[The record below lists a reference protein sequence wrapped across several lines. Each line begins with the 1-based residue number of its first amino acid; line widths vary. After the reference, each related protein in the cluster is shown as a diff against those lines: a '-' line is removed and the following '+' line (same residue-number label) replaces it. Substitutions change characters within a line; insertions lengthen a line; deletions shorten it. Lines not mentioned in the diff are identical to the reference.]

1 MVLNL
6 SVPEL
11 KELKPK
17 ITVIGV
23 GGAGGNAINNMI
35 DSGLAGVDFVAAN
48 TDAQALSKSCSD
60 CKIQLGVQITKGL
73 GAGSHPDIGKSSA
86 DETKHEIM
94 EHLDGTNML
103 FITAGMGG
111 GTGTGAAP
119 VIARVAK
126 ELGILTVAVVTKPF
140 QFEGAGRMR
149 IAEQGL
155 KELEG
160 LVDTTI
166 VIPNQ
171 NLFKVADEK
180 TTFNDAFAMADEVL
194 HAGVRSITDLMV
206 VPGLINL
213 DFADVRT
220 IMNNMGRAMMGT
232 GEAEGEN
239 RAVDCAQA
247 AIANPLLDDYSLDGA
262 KGLLINIT
270 GGTDLTLFE
279 VDKVTNA
286 IRAEVHPDADVIV
299 GSIFD
304 ERMEGK
310 VRVSVV
316 ATGLGPQITPGRR
329 IVDLSVSNTVGN
341 QANINNGTSMPN
353 VSMESD
359 EEARIKAEAE
369 EARLEAEAEEA
380 RLAAEAEEARLE
392 AEAEAEE
399 ARLEAEAEAAR
410 LAAEAEKVR
419 LAAEAEESRLAAEAE
434 EARLAAEAEE
444 ARRLAEAEA
453 NAEAERERLAA
464 EAEEEGLLAEAELID
479 HDESEDLAEQ
489 VEMPSVIEDEHEE
502 EVVQAESED
511 DTSLVDE
518 ITPQVASEEEIAGE
532 DYSSII
538 DLISDSKGNN
548 EIESDDGQSELPD
561 LFSTTSETLNKDKSD
576 KTENHSDNNDDDYL
590 EIPAFLRRQSKW
602 MEIL

>member
-48 TDAQALSKSCSD
+48 TDAQALTKSRSD

-286 IRAEVHPDADVIV
+286 IRAEVHPEADVIV

-316 ATGLGPQITPGRR
+316 ATGLGPQISPGRR
-329 IVDLSVSNTVGN
+329 IVDLNVTNSMNNQVSISNTS
-341 QANINNGTSMPN
+341 SMPS
-353 VSMESD
+353 VSMEAE
-359 EEARIKAEAE
+359 EEARI
-369 EARLEAEAEEA
+369 
-380 RLAAEAEEARLE
+380 AAEAEEARI
-392 AEAEAEE
+392 
-399 ARLEAEAEAAR
+399 
-410 LAAEAEKVR
+410 
-419 LAAEAEESRLAAEAE
+419 AAEAE
-434 EARLAAEAEE
+434 EARLAAEAEDDDM
-444 ARRLAEAEA
+444 
-453 NAEAERERLAA
+453 
-464 EAEEEGLLAEAELID
+464 AEEIEVEEVI
-479 HDESEDLAEQ
+479 
-489 VEMPSVIEDEHEE
+489 EMPSVIEDSYED
-502 EVVQAESED
+502 EVIAD
-511 DTSLVDE
+511 SLVDE
-518 ITPQVASEEEIAGE
+518 IMPEAEESREEVE
-532 DYSSII
+532 DKDYTSII
-538 DLISDSKGNN
+538 DLISDTKDSDEVTSSGSN
-548 EIESDDGQSELPD
+548 EDAPD
-561 LFSTTSETLNKDKSD
+561 LFSTTSETLNND
-576 KTENHSDNNDDDYL
+576 TSDNTEAKSSETDDDYL
-590 EIPAFLRRQSKW
+590 EIPAFLRRQSK
-602 MEIL
+602 

>member
-48 TDAQALSKSCSD
+48 TDAQALTKSRSD

-239 RAVDCAQA
+239 RAIDCAQA

-286 IRAEVHPDADVIV
+286 IRAEVHPEADVIV

-316 ATGLGPQITPGRR
+316 ATGLGPQISPGRR
-329 IVDLSVSNTVGN
+329 IVDLNVTNSMNNQVSISNTS
-341 QANINNGTSMPN
+341 SMPS
-353 VSMESD
+353 VSMEAE
-359 EEARIKAEAE
+359 EEARI
-369 EARLEAEAEEA
+369 
-380 RLAAEAEEARLE
+380 AAEAEEAR
-392 AEAEAEE
+392 
-399 ARLEAEAEAAR
+399 
-410 LAAEAEKVR
+410 V
-419 LAAEAEESRLAAEAE
+419 AAEAEEVRMAE
-434 EARLAAEAEE
+434 EIEVEE
-444 ARRLAEAEA
+444 V
-453 NAEAERERLAA
+453 
-464 EAEEEGLLAEAELID
+464 I
-479 HDESEDLAEQ
+479 
-489 VEMPSVIEDEHEE
+489 EMPSVIEDSYED
-502 EVVQAESED
+502 EVIAD
-511 DTSLVDE
+511 SLVDE
-518 ITPQVASEEEIAGE
+518 IMPEAEEPSEEVE
-532 DYSSII
+532 DKDYTSII
-538 DLISDSKGNN
+538 DLISDTKDSDEVTSSGSN
-548 EIESDDGQSELPD
+548 EDAPD
-561 LFSTTSETLNKDKSD
+561 LFSTTSETLNND
-576 KTENHSDNNDDDYL
+576 TSDNTEAKSSETDDDYL
-590 EIPAFLRRQSKW
+590 EIPAFLRRQSK
-602 MEIL
+602 

>member
-48 TDAQALSKSCSD
+48 TDAQALSKSRSD

-232 GEAEGEN
+232 GEADGEN

-286 IRAEVHPDADVIV
+286 IRAEVHPEADVIV

-310 VRVSVV
+310 IRVSVV
-316 ATGLGPQITPGRR
+316 ATGLGPQISPGRR
-329 IVDLSVSNTVGN
+329 IVDLSVTNSMNNTVGIN
-341 QANINNGTSMPN
+341 SNNGVPMP
-353 VSMESD
+353 SSATM
-359 EEARIKAEAE
+359 EAE
-369 EARLEAEAEEA
+369 EARVAEEA
-380 RLAAEAEEARLE
+380 RIAAEA
-392 AEAEAEE
+392 
-399 ARLEAEAEAAR
+399 
-410 LAAEAEKVR
+410 
-419 LAAEAEESRLAAEAE
+419 
-434 EARLAAEAEE
+434 
-444 ARRLAEAEA
+444 
-453 NAEAERERLAA
+453 
-464 EAEEEGLLAEAELID
+464 I
-479 HDESEDLAEQ
+479 
-489 VEMPSVIEDEHEE
+489 EMPSVIEDEHEE
-502 EVVQAESED
+502 ADLMIEPSEEIEVD
-511 DTSLVDE
+511 SLVDE
-518 ITPQVASEEEIAGE
+518 APQLEVLDE
-532 DYSSII
+532 DSADKDYTSII
-538 DLISDSKGNN
+538 DLISDTKDIN
-548 EIESDDGQSELPD
+548 EMESDVSENDAPD
-561 LFSTTSETLNKDKSD
+561 LFSTTSETLNKNESESI
-576 KTENHSDNNDDDYL
+576 ENRSEETDDDYL
-590 EIPAFLRRQSKW
+590 EIPAFLRRQSK
-602 MEIL
+602 

>member
-48 TDAQALSKSCSD
+48 TDAQALTKSRSD

-239 RAVDCAQA
+239 RAIDCAQA

-286 IRAEVHPDADVIV
+286 IRAEVHPEADVIV

-316 ATGLGPQITPGRR
+316 ATGLGPQISPGRR
-329 IVDLSVSNTVGN
+329 IVDLNVTNSMNNQVSISNTS
-341 QANINNGTSMPN
+341 SMPS
-353 VSMESD
+353 VSME
-359 EEARIKAEAE
+359 AE
-369 EARLEAEAEEA
+369 EEE
-380 RLAAEAEEARLE
+380 RIAAEAEEARI
-392 AEAEAEE
+392 
-399 ARLEAEAEAAR
+399 
-410 LAAEAEKVR
+410 
-419 LAAEAEESRLAAEAE
+419 AAEAE
-434 EARLAAEAEE
+434 EARVAAEAEE
-444 ARRLAEAEA
+444 ARI
-453 NAEAERERLAA
+453 AA
-464 EAEEEGLLAEAELID
+464 EAEEARIAAEAE
-479 HDESEDLAEQ
+479 EARVAAEAEEAR
-489 VEMPSVIEDEHEE
+489 VAAEAEEARVAAEAEEVRMAEEIEVEEVIEMPSVIEDSYED
-502 EVVQAESED
+502 EVIAD
-511 DTSLVDE
+511 SLVDE
-518 ITPQVASEEEIAGE
+518 IMPEAEEPSEEVE
-532 DYSSII
+532 DKDYTSII
-538 DLISDSKGNN
+538 DLISDTKDSDEVTSSGSN
-548 EIESDDGQSELPD
+548 EDAPD
-561 LFSTTSETLNKDKSD
+561 LFSTTSETLNND
-576 KTENHSDNNDDDYL
+576 TSDNTEAKSSETDDDYL
-590 EIPAFLRRQSKW
+590 EIPAFLRRQSK
-602 MEIL
+602 

>member
-48 TDAQALSKSCSD
+48 TDAQALSKSRSD

-232 GEAEGEN
+232 GEADGEN

-286 IRAEVHPDADVIV
+286 IRAEVHPEADVIV

-310 VRVSVV
+310 IRVSVV
-316 ATGLGPQITPGRR
+316 ATGLGPQISPGRR
-329 IVDLSVSNTVGN
+329 IVDLNVTNTMNSTVGIDSNGASISSVS
-341 QANINNGTSMPN
+341 M
-353 VSMESD
+353 
-359 EEARIKAEAE
+359 KAEE
-369 EARLEAEAEEA
+369 DTCI
-380 RLAAEAEEARLE
+380 
-392 AEAEAEE
+392 
-399 ARLEAEAEAAR
+399 
-410 LAAEAEKVR
+410 
-419 LAAEAEESRLAAEAE
+419 AAEAE
-434 EARLAAEAEE
+434 EARLAEE
-444 ARRLAEAEA
+444 A
-453 NAEAERERLAA
+453 
-464 EAEEEGLLAEAELID
+464 I
-479 HDESEDLAEQ
+479 
-489 VEMPSVIEDEHEE
+489 EMPSVIEDEYEE
-502 EVVQAESED
+502 EIISEEDSVITESSEEIE
-511 DTSLVDE
+511 TESLVDE
-518 ITPQVASEEEIAGE
+518 LTPQLDMSNEENE
-532 DYSSII
+532 DKDYTSII
-538 DLISDSKGNN
+538 DLISDSKDTN
-548 EIESDDGQSELPD
+548 EIESDISKDNAPD
-561 LFSTTSETLNKDKSD
+561 LFSTTSETLNKDKR
-576 KTENHSDNNDDDYL
+576 ENSEGHSQETDDDYL
-590 EIPAFLRRQSKW
+590 EIPAFLRRQSK
-602 MEIL
+602 

>member
-392 AEAEAEE
+392 AEAEE

-444 ARRLAEAEA
+444 ARILAEAEA

-502 EVVQAESED
+502 EVVLAESED

-538 DLISDSKGNN
+538 DLISDSKDNN

-590 EIPAFLRRQSKW
+590 EIPAFLRRQSK
-602 MEIL
+602 

>member
-17 ITVIGV
+17 ITVFGV

-35 DSGLAGVDFVAAN
+35 SAGLAGVEFVAAN
-48 TDAQALSKSCSD
+48 TDAQALSKSLSD
-60 CKIQLGVQITKGL
+60 SKMQLGVQITKGL

-94 EHLDGTNML
+94 ERLEGTNML

-155 KELEG
+155 KELEC

-171 NLFKVADEK
+171 NLFRVADEK
-180 TTFNDAFAMADEVL
+180 TKFADAFAMADEVL

-213 DFADVRT
+213 DFADVKT

-232 GEAEGEN
+232 GQASGEN
-239 RAVDCAQA
+239 RAIDCARA
-247 AIANPLLDDYSLDGA
+247 AVANPLLDDYSLDGA

-270 GGTDLTLFE
+270 GGTDLTLHE
-279 VDKVTNA
+279 VDKITNE
-286 IRAEVHPDADVIV
+286 IREQVHPDADVIV

-304 ERMEGK
+304 ESLEGSA
-310 VRVSVV
+310 RVSVV
-316 ATGLGPQITPGRR
+316 ATGLDTTPRPTKSV
-329 IVDLSVSNTVGN
+329 IDLHVSTNAVMSNNSTSQSENIQSIRSENTDSVEASSEPYVY
-341 QANINNGTSMPN
+341 I
-353 VSMESD
+353 D
-359 EEARIKAEAE
+359 ET
-369 EARLEAEAEEA
+369 EEA
-380 RLAAEAEEARLE
+380 RLAEEAEQARIAEEAE
-392 AEAEAEE
+392 Q
-399 ARLEAEAEAAR
+399 AR
-410 LAAEAEKVR
+410 LAEK
-419 LAAEAEESRLAAEAE
+419 
-434 EARLAAEAEE
+434 ARIAKEV
-444 ARRLAEAEA
+444 
-453 NAEAERERLAA
+453 
-464 EAEEEGLLAEAELID
+464 EEEKLSQEQSIFDLID
-479 HDESEDLAEQ
+479 DDTSHDQDNPSLFSEEQ
-489 VEMPSVIEDEHEE
+489 K
-502 EVVQAESED
+502 SED
-511 DTSLVDE
+511 DQDNIHELE
-518 ITPQVASEEEIAGE
+518 ITQDQDDDVEVSAEEILDE
-532 DYSSII
+532 
-538 DLISDSKGNN
+538 
-548 EIESDDGQSELPD
+548 EI
-561 LFSTTSETLNKDKSD
+561 
-576 KTENHSDNNDDDYL
+576 L
-590 EIPAFLRRQSKW
+590 EIPAFLRRQSK
-602 MEIL
+602 

>member
-48 TDAQALSKSCSD
+48 TDAQALTKSRSD

-239 RAVDCAQA
+239 RAIDCAQA

-286 IRAEVHPDADVIV
+286 IRAEVHPEADVIV

-316 ATGLGPQITPGRR
+316 ATGLGPQISPGRR
-329 IVDLSVSNTVGN
+329 IVDLNVTNSMNNQVSISNT
-341 QANINNGTSMPN
+341 TSMPS
-353 VSMESD
+353 VSMEAE
-359 EEARIKAEAE
+359 EEARI
-369 EARLEAEAEEA
+369 
-380 RLAAEAEEARLE
+380 AAEAEEAR
-392 AEAEAEE
+392 
-399 ARLEAEAEAAR
+399 
-410 LAAEAEKVR
+410 V
-419 LAAEAEESRLAAEAE
+419 AAEAEEVRMAE
-434 EARLAAEAEE
+434 EIEVEE
-444 ARRLAEAEA
+444 V
-453 NAEAERERLAA
+453 
-464 EAEEEGLLAEAELID
+464 I
-479 HDESEDLAEQ
+479 
-489 VEMPSVIEDEHEE
+489 EMPSVIEDSYED
-502 EVVQAESED
+502 EVIAD
-511 DTSLVDE
+511 SLVDE
-518 ITPQVASEEEIAGE
+518 IMPEAEDSSEEVE
-532 DYSSII
+532 DKDYTSII
-538 DLISDSKGNN
+538 DLISDTKDSDEVRSSGNN
-548 EIESDDGQSELPD
+548 EDTPD
-561 LFSTTSETLNKDKSD
+561 LFSTTSETLNND
-576 KTENHSDNNDDDYL
+576 TSDNTETKSSETDDDYL
-590 EIPAFLRRQSKW
+590 EIPAFLRRQSK
-602 MEIL
+602 

>member
-48 TDAQALSKSCSD
+48 TDAQALTKSRSD

-286 IRAEVHPDADVIV
+286 IRAEVHPEADVIV

-316 ATGLGPQITPGRR
+316 ATGLGPQISPGRR
-329 IVDLSVSNTVGN
+329 IVDLNVTNSMNNQVSMSNTS
-341 QANINNGTSMPN
+341 SMPSVN
-353 VSMESD
+353 MQAE
-359 EEARIKAEAE
+359 EEARI
-369 EARLEAEAEEA
+369 
-380 RLAAEAEEARLE
+380 AAEAEEAR
-392 AEAEAEE
+392 
-399 ARLEAEAEAAR
+399 
-410 LAAEAEKVR
+410 V
-419 LAAEAEESRLAAEAE
+419 AAEAE
-434 EARLAAEAEE
+434 EARIAAEAEE
-444 ARRLAEAEA
+444 VRM
-453 NAEAERERLAA
+453 
-464 EAEEEGLLAEAELID
+464 AEEIEVEEVI
-479 HDESEDLAEQ
+479 
-489 VEMPSVIEDEHEE
+489 EMPSVIEDSYED
-502 EVVQAESED
+502 EVIAD
-511 DTSLVDE
+511 SLVDE
-518 ITPQVASEEEIAGE
+518 IMPEAEESREEVE
-532 DYSSII
+532 DKDYTSII
-538 DLISDSKGNN
+538 DLISDTKDSDEVTSSGSN
-548 EIESDDGQSELPD
+548 EDAPD
-561 LFSTTSETLNKDKSD
+561 LFSTTSETLNND
-576 KTENHSDNNDDDYL
+576 TSDNTEVESSETDDDYL
-590 EIPAFLRRQSKW
+590 EIPAFLRRQSK
-602 MEIL
+602 

>member
-48 TDAQALSKSCSD
+48 TDAQALTKSRSD

-286 IRAEVHPDADVIV
+286 IRAEVHPEADVIV

-316 ATGLGPQITPGRR
+316 ATGLGPQISPGRR
-329 IVDLSVSNTVGN
+329 IVDLNVTNSMNNQVSISNTS
-341 QANINNGTSMPN
+341 SMPS
-353 VSMESD
+353 VSMEAE
-359 EEARIKAEAE
+359 EEARI
-369 EARLEAEAEEA
+369 
-380 RLAAEAEEARLE
+380 AAEAEEARI
-392 AEAEAEE
+392 
-399 ARLEAEAEAAR
+399 
-410 LAAEAEKVR
+410 
-419 LAAEAEESRLAAEAE
+419 AAEAEEVGMAE
-434 EARLAAEAEE
+434 EIEVEE
-444 ARRLAEAEA
+444 V
-453 NAEAERERLAA
+453 
-464 EAEEEGLLAEAELID
+464 I
-479 HDESEDLAEQ
+479 
-489 VEMPSVIEDEHEE
+489 EMPSVIEDSYED
-502 EVVQAESED
+502 EVIAD
-511 DTSLVDE
+511 SLVDE
-518 ITPQVASEEEIAGE
+518 IMPEAEESREEVE
-532 DYSSII
+532 DKDYTSII
-538 DLISDSKGNN
+538 DLISDTKDSDEVTSSGSN
-548 EIESDDGQSELPD
+548 EDAPD
-561 LFSTTSETLNKDKSD
+561 LFSTTSETLNND
-576 KTENHSDNNDDDYL
+576 TSDNTEAKSSETDDDYL
-590 EIPAFLRRQSKW
+590 EIPAFLRRQSK
-602 MEIL
+602 

>member
-369 EARLEAEAEEA
+369 EARLAAEAEAEEA
-380 RLAAEAEEARLE
+380 RLA
-392 AEAEAEE
+392 AEAEE

-444 ARRLAEAEA
+444 ARILAEAEA

-538 DLISDSKGNN
+538 DLISDSKDNN

-590 EIPAFLRRQSKW
+590 EIPAFLRRQSK
-602 MEIL
+602 

>member
-48 TDAQALSKSCSD
+48 TDAQALSKSRSD

-232 GEAEGEN
+232 GEADGEN

-286 IRAEVHPDADVIV
+286 IRAEVHPEADVIV

-310 VRVSVV
+310 IRVSVV
-316 ATGLGPQITPGRR
+316 ATGLGPQISPGRR
-329 IVDLSVSNTVGN
+329 IVDLSVTNSMNNAVGIN
-341 QANINNGTSMPN
+341 SNNGVPMP
-353 VSMESD
+353 SSATM
-359 EEARIKAEAE
+359 EAE
-369 EARLEAEAEEA
+369 EARVAEEA
-380 RLAAEAEEARLE
+380 RIAAEA
-392 AEAEAEE
+392 
-399 ARLEAEAEAAR
+399 
-410 LAAEAEKVR
+410 
-419 LAAEAEESRLAAEAE
+419 
-434 EARLAAEAEE
+434 
-444 ARRLAEAEA
+444 
-453 NAEAERERLAA
+453 
-464 EAEEEGLLAEAELID
+464 I
-479 HDESEDLAEQ
+479 
-489 VEMPSVIEDEHEE
+489 EMPSVIEDEHEE
-502 EVVQAESED
+502 VDLMIEPSEEIEVD
-511 DTSLVDE
+511 SLVDE
-518 ITPQVASEEEIAGE
+518 APQLEVLDE
-532 DYSSII
+532 DSADKDYTSII
-538 DLISDSKGNN
+538 DLISDTKDIN
-548 EIESDDGQSELPD
+548 EMESDVSENDAPD
-561 LFSTTSETLNKDKSD
+561 LFSTTSETLNKNESESI
-576 KTENHSDNNDDDYL
+576 ENRSEETDDDYL
-590 EIPAFLRRQSKW
+590 EIPAFLRRQSK
-602 MEIL
+602 

>member
-369 EARLEAEAEEA
+369 EARLAAEAEEA
-380 RLAAEAEEARLE
+380 RLAAEAEESRL
-392 AEAEAEE
+392 AAEAEE

-444 ARRLAEAEA
+444 ARILAEAEA

-590 EIPAFLRRQSKW
+590 EIPAFLRRQSK
-602 MEIL
+602 

>member
-1 MVLNL
+1 
-6 SVPEL
+6 
-11 KELKPK
+11 
-17 ITVIGV
+17 
-23 GGAGGNAINNMI
+23 
-35 DSGLAGVDFVAAN
+35 
-48 TDAQALSKSCSD
+48 
-60 CKIQLGVQITKGL
+60 
-73 GAGSHPDIGKSSA
+73 
-86 DETKHEIM
+86 
-94 EHLDGTNML
+94 
-103 FITAGMGG
+103 
-111 GTGTGAAP
+111 
-119 VIARVAK
+119 
-126 ELGILTVAVVTKPF
+126 
-140 QFEGAGRMR
+140 MR

-359 EEARIKAEAE
+359 EDARIK
-369 EARLEAEAEEA
+369 AEAEEA
-380 RLAAEAEEARLE
+380 RLAAEAEEARIVAENEEARLV
-392 AEAEAEE
+392 AEAEA
-399 ARLEAEAEAAR
+399 EAEAEAAR

-419 LAAEAEESRLAAEAE
+419 LAAEAEE
-434 EARLAAEAEE
+434 ARLAAEAEE
-444 ARRLAEAEA
+444 ARIAAEAEEARIIAEAEA

-464 EAEEEGLLAEAELID
+464 EAEEAGLLAEAELID
-479 HDESEDLAEQ
+479 HDESEDLMEQ

-502 EVVQAESED
+502 DVVQAESED

-518 ITPQVASEEEIAGE
+518 IMPQVASEEEIAGE

-538 DLISDSKGNN
+538 DLISDSKNN
-548 EIESDDGQSELPD
+548 NQIESDDGQSELPD

-576 KTENHSDNNDDDYL
+576 NTENHSDNNDDDYL
-590 EIPAFLRRQSKW
+590 EIPAFLRRQSK
-602 MEIL
+602 

>member
-369 EARLEAEAEEA
+369 EARLAAEAEEA
-380 RLAAEAEEARLE
+380 RLAAEAEEARLA
-392 AEAEAEE
+392 AEVEE
-399 ARLEAEAEAAR
+399 ARLEAEAEAEAEAAR

-419 LAAEAEESRLAAEAE
+419 LAAEAEEARLAAEVEEARIAAEAE
-434 EARLAAEAEE
+434 EARII
-444 ARRLAEAEA
+444 AEAEA
-453 NAEAERERLAA
+453 NAEAERERLSA
-464 EAEEEGLLAEAELID
+464 EAEEAGLLAEAELID
-479 HDESEDLAEQ
+479 HDESEDLTEQ

-538 DLISDSKGNN
+538 DLISDSKDNN

-561 LFSTTSETLNKDKSD
+561 LFSTTSETLNTDKSD

-590 EIPAFLRRQSKW
+590 EIPAFLRRQSK
-602 MEIL
+602 

>member
-48 TDAQALSKSCSD
+48 TDAQALSKSRSD

-232 GEAEGEN
+232 GEADGEN

-286 IRAEVHPDADVIV
+286 IRAEVHPEADVIV

-310 VRVSVV
+310 IRVSVV
-316 ATGLGPQITPGRR
+316 ATGLGPQISPGRR
-329 IVDLSVSNTVGN
+329 IVDLSVTNSMNNAVGIN
-341 QANINNGTSMPN
+341 SNNGVPMP
-353 VSMESD
+353 SSATM
-359 EEARIKAEAE
+359 EAE
-369 EARLEAEAEEA
+369 EARVAEEA
-380 RLAAEAEEARLE
+380 RIAAEAEEARV
-392 AEAEAEE
+392 AEE
-399 ARLEAEAEAAR
+399 ARI
-410 LAAEAEKVR
+410 
-419 LAAEAEESRLAAEAE
+419 AAEAEERIAAEAE
-434 EARLAAEAEE
+434 EARVAEEARIAAEAEE
-444 ARRLAEAEA
+444 ARVAEEA
-453 NAEAERERLAA
+453 RIAA
-464 EAEEEGLLAEAELID
+464 EAEEARVAEEARIAAEAE
-479 HDESEDLAEQ
+479 EARVAEEARIAAEAEEAR
-489 VEMPSVIEDEHEE
+489 VAEEARIAAEAEEARVAEEARIAAEAIEMPSVIEDEHEE
-502 EVVQAESED
+502 ADLMIEPSEEIEVD
-511 DTSLVDE
+511 SLVDE
-518 ITPQVASEEEIAGE
+518 APQLEVLDE
-532 DYSSII
+532 DSADKDYTSII
-538 DLISDSKGNN
+538 DLISDTKDIN
-548 EIESDDGQSELPD
+548 EMESDVSENDAPD
-561 LFSTTSETLNKDKSD
+561 LFSTTSETLNKNESESI
-576 KTENHSDNNDDDYL
+576 ENRSEETDDDYL
-590 EIPAFLRRQSKW
+590 EIPAFLRRQSK
-602 MEIL
+602 

>member
-48 TDAQALSKSCSD
+48 TDAQALTKSRSD

-286 IRAEVHPDADVIV
+286 IRAEVHPEADVIV

-316 ATGLGPQITPGRR
+316 ATGLGPQISPGRR
-329 IVDLSVSNTVGN
+329 IVDLNVTNSMNNQVSMSNTS
-341 QANINNGTSMPN
+341 SMPSVN
-353 VSMESD
+353 MQAE
-359 EEARIKAEAE
+359 EEARI
-369 EARLEAEAEEA
+369 
-380 RLAAEAEEARLE
+380 AAEAEEAR
-392 AEAEAEE
+392 
-399 ARLEAEAEAAR
+399 
-410 LAAEAEKVR
+410 V
-419 LAAEAEESRLAAEAE
+419 AAEAEEVRMAE
-434 EARLAAEAEE
+434 EIEV
-444 ARRLAEAEA
+444 
-453 NAEAERERLAA
+453 
-464 EAEEEGLLAEAELID
+464 
-479 HDESEDLAEQ
+479 ED
-489 VEMPSVIEDEHEE
+489 VIEMPSVIEDSYED
-502 EVVQAESED
+502 EVIAD
-511 DTSLVDE
+511 SLVDE
-518 ITPQVASEEEIAGE
+518 IMPEAEESREEVE
-532 DYSSII
+532 DKDYTSII
-538 DLISDSKGNN
+538 DLISDTKDSDEVTSSGSN
-548 EIESDDGQSELPD
+548 EDAPD
-561 LFSTTSETLNKDKSD
+561 LFSTTSETLNND
-576 KTENHSDNNDDDYL
+576 TSDNTEAKSSETDDDYL
-590 EIPAFLRRQSKW
+590 EIPAFLRRQSK
-602 MEIL
+602 

>member
-48 TDAQALSKSCSD
+48 TDAQALTKSRSD

-286 IRAEVHPDADVIV
+286 IRAEVHPEADVIV

-316 ATGLGPQITPGRR
+316 ATGLGPQISPGRR
-329 IVDLSVSNTVGN
+329 IVDLNVTNSMNNQVSISNTS
-341 QANINNGTSMPN
+341 SMPS
-353 VSMESD
+353 VSMEAE
-359 EEARIKAEAE
+359 EEARI
-369 EARLEAEAEEA
+369 
-380 RLAAEAEEARLE
+380 AAEAEEARI
-392 AEAEAEE
+392 
-399 ARLEAEAEAAR
+399 
-410 LAAEAEKVR
+410 
-419 LAAEAEESRLAAEAE
+419 AAEAE
-434 EARLAAEAEE
+434 EARVAAEAEE
-444 ARRLAEAEA
+444 VRM
-453 NAEAERERLAA
+453 
-464 EAEEEGLLAEAELID
+464 AEEIEVEEVI
-479 HDESEDLAEQ
+479 
-489 VEMPSVIEDEHEE
+489 EMPSVIEDSYED
-502 EVVQAESED
+502 EVIAD
-511 DTSLVDE
+511 SLVDE
-518 ITPQVASEEEIAGE
+518 IMPEAEESREEVE
-532 DYSSII
+532 DKDYTSII
-538 DLISDSKGNN
+538 DLISDTKDSDEVTSSGSN
-548 EIESDDGQSELPD
+548 EDAPD
-561 LFSTTSETLNKDKSD
+561 LFSTTSETLNND
-576 KTENHSDNNDDDYL
+576 TSDNTEVESSETDDDYL
-590 EIPAFLRRQSKW
+590 EIPAFLRRQSK
-602 MEIL
+602 

>member
-369 EARLEAEAEEA
+369 EARL
-380 RLAAEAEEARLE
+380 
-392 AEAEAEE
+392 
-399 ARLEAEAEAAR
+399 
-410 LAAEAEKVR
+410 
-419 LAAEAEESRLAAEAE
+419 AAEAE

-444 ARRLAEAEA
+444 ARILAEAEA

-538 DLISDSKGNN
+538 DLISDSKDNN

-561 LFSTTSETLNKDKSD
+561 LFSTTSETLNKDKSE

-590 EIPAFLRRQSKW
+590 EIPAFLRRQSK
-602 MEIL
+602 

>member
-23 GGAGGNAINNMI
+23 GGAGNNAIDNMI
-35 DSGLAGVDFVAAN
+35 NSGLAGVDFVAAN
-48 TDAQALSKSCSD
+48 TDAQALSKCLSD
-60 CKIQLGVQITKGL
+60 CKVQLGAQITKGL
-73 GAGSHPDIGKSSA
+73 GAGSHPDIGKAAA

-126 ELGILTVAVVTKPF
+126 ELGILTVAVVTTPF

-149 IAEQGL
+149 IAQQGL

-166 VIPNQ
+166 VVPNQ
-171 NLFKVADEK
+171 NLMKVTDEK
-180 TTFNDAFAMADEVL
+180 TTFLTAFAMADEVL

-220 IMNNMGRAMMGT
+220 IMNSMGRAMMGT

-239 RAVDCAQA
+239 RAIDCAAA

-270 GGTDLTLFE
+270 GGSDLTLFE

-286 IRAEVHPDADVIV
+286 IRAEVHPEADVIV

-304 ERMEGK
+304 EKMEGK
-310 VRVSVV
+310 IRVSVV
-316 ATGLGPQITPGRR
+316 ATGLGPQTTPGRR
-329 IVDLSVSNTVGN
+329 IVDLHVTNSTNSPVNSSNDSPSISSMSM
-341 QANINNGTSMPN
+341 QA
-353 VSMESD
+353 ES
-359 EEARIKAEAE
+359 AEAE
-369 EARLEAEAEEA
+369 AAAA
-380 RLAAEAEEARLE
+380 AAAEAAAEAAAA

-399 ARLEAEAEAAR
+399 A
-410 LAAEAEKVR
+410 
-419 LAAEAEESRLAAEAE
+419 EETT
-434 EARLAAEAEE
+434 
-444 ARRLAEAEA
+444 RR
-453 NAEAERERLAA
+453 NCNR
-464 EAEEEGLLAEAELID
+464 
-479 HDESEDLAEQ
+479 
-489 VEMPSVIEDEHEE
+489 HE
-502 EVVQAESED
+502 
-511 DTSLVDE
+511 
-518 ITPQVASEEEIAGE
+518 
-532 DYSSII
+532 
-538 DLISDSKGNN
+538 
-548 EIESDDGQSELPD
+548 
-561 LFSTTSETLNKDKSD
+561 
-576 KTENHSDNNDDDYL
+576 
-590 EIPAFLRRQSKW
+590 
-602 MEIL
+602 

>member
-48 TDAQALSKSCSD
+48 TDAQALTKSRSD

-286 IRAEVHPDADVIV
+286 IRAEVHPEADVIV

-316 ATGLGPQITPGRR
+316 ATGLGPQISPGRR
-329 IVDLSVSNTVGN
+329 IVDLNVTNSISNQVSMSNTS
-341 QANINNGTSMPN
+341 SMPS

-359 EEARIKAEAE
+359 EEARIAAE
-369 EARLEAEAEEA
+369 EARV
-380 RLAAEAEEARLE
+380 AAEAEEARI
-392 AEAEAEE
+392 
-399 ARLEAEAEAAR
+399 
-410 LAAEAEKVR
+410 
-419 LAAEAEESRLAAEAE
+419 AAEAE
-434 EARLAAEAEE
+434 EARVAAEAEE
-444 ARRLAEAEA
+444 VRI
-453 NAEAERERLAA
+453 
-464 EAEEEGLLAEAELID
+464 AEEIEVEEVI
-479 HDESEDLAEQ
+479 
-489 VEMPSVIEDEHEE
+489 EMPSVIEDSYED
-502 EVVQAESED
+502 EVIAD
-511 DTSLVDE
+511 SLVDE
-518 ITPQVASEEEIAGE
+518 IMPEAEEPSEEVE
-532 DYSSII
+532 DRDYTSII
-538 DLISDSKGNN
+538 DLISDTKDSDEVTSSNSN
-548 EIESDDGQSELPD
+548 EDAPD
-561 LFSTTSETLNKDKSD
+561 LFSTTSETLNND
-576 KTENHSDNNDDDYL
+576 TSDNTEVESSETDDDYL
-590 EIPAFLRRQSKW
+590 EIPAFLRRQSK
-602 MEIL
+602 

>member
-48 TDAQALSKSCSD
+48 TDAQALTKSRSD

-239 RAVDCAQA
+239 RAIDCAQA

-286 IRAEVHPDADVIV
+286 IRAEVHPEADVIV

-316 ATGLGPQITPGRR
+316 ATGLGPQISPGRR
-329 IVDLSVSNTVGN
+329 IVDLNVTNSMNNQVSISNTS
-341 QANINNGTSMPN
+341 SMPS
-353 VSMESD
+353 VSMEAE
-359 EEARIKAEAE
+359 EEARI
-369 EARLEAEAEEA
+369 
-380 RLAAEAEEARLE
+380 AAEAEEAR
-392 AEAEAEE
+392 
-399 ARLEAEAEAAR
+399 
-410 LAAEAEKVR
+410 V
-419 LAAEAEESRLAAEAE
+419 AAEAE
-434 EARLAAEAEE
+434 EARIAAEAEE
-444 ARRLAEAEA
+444 VRM
-453 NAEAERERLAA
+453 
-464 EAEEEGLLAEAELID
+464 AEEIEVEEVI
-479 HDESEDLAEQ
+479 
-489 VEMPSVIEDEHEE
+489 EMPSVIEDSYED
-502 EVVQAESED
+502 EVIAD
-511 DTSLVDE
+511 SLVDE
-518 ITPQVASEEEIAGE
+518 IMPEAEESREEVE
-532 DYSSII
+532 DKDYTSII
-538 DLISDSKGNN
+538 DLISDTKDSDEVTSSGSN
-548 EIESDDGQSELPD
+548 EDAPD
-561 LFSTTSETLNKDKSD
+561 LFSTTSETLNND
-576 KTENHSDNNDDDYL
+576 TSDNTEAKSSETDDDYL
-590 EIPAFLRRQSKW
+590 EIPAFLRRQSK
-602 MEIL
+602 

>member
-48 TDAQALSKSCSD
+48 TDAQALSKSRSD

-232 GEAEGEN
+232 GEADGEN

-286 IRAEVHPDADVIV
+286 IRAEVHPEADVIV

-310 VRVSVV
+310 IRVSVV
-316 ATGLGPQITPGRR
+316 ATGLGPQISPGRR
-329 IVDLSVSNTVGN
+329 IVDLSVTNSMNNAVGIN
-341 QANINNGTSMPN
+341 SNNGVPMP
-353 VSMESD
+353 SSATM
-359 EEARIKAEAE
+359 EAE
-369 EARLEAEAEEA
+369 EARVAEEA
-380 RLAAEAEEARLE
+380 RIAAEA
-392 AEAEAEE
+392 
-399 ARLEAEAEAAR
+399 
-410 LAAEAEKVR
+410 
-419 LAAEAEESRLAAEAE
+419 
-434 EARLAAEAEE
+434 
-444 ARRLAEAEA
+444 
-453 NAEAERERLAA
+453 
-464 EAEEEGLLAEAELID
+464 I
-479 HDESEDLAEQ
+479 
-489 VEMPSVIEDEHEE
+489 EMPSVIEDEHEE
-502 EVVQAESED
+502 ADLMIEPSEEIEVD
-511 DTSLVDE
+511 SLVDE
-518 ITPQVASEEEIAGE
+518 APQLEVLDE
-532 DYSSII
+532 DSADKDYTSII
-538 DLISDSKGNN
+538 DLISDTKDIN
-548 EIESDDGQSELPD
+548 EMESDVSENDAPD
-561 LFSTTSETLNKDKSD
+561 LFSTTSETLNKNESESI
-576 KTENHSDNNDDDYL
+576 ENRSEETDDDYL

-602 MEIL
+602 MEIH

>member
-17 ITVIGV
+17 ITVFGV

-35 DSGLAGVDFVAAN
+35 NAGLAGVEFVAAN
-48 TDAQALSKSCSD
+48 TDAQALSKSLSD
-60 CKIQLGVQITKGL
+60 SKMQLGVQITKGL

-94 EHLDGTNML
+94 ERLEGTNML

-155 KELEG
+155 KELEC

-171 NLFKVADEK
+171 NLFRVADEK
-180 TTFNDAFAMADEVL
+180 TTFADAFSLADDVL

-213 DFADVRT
+213 DFADVKT

-232 GEAEGEN
+232 GEASGEN
-239 RAVDCAQA
+239 RAVECAHA
-247 AIANPLLDDYSLDGA
+247 AVTNPLLDDYSLDGA

-270 GGTDLTLFE
+270 GGTDLTLHE
-279 VDKVTNA
+279 VDKITNE
-286 IRAEVHPDADVIV
+286 IREQVHPDADVIV

-304 ERMEGK
+304 EKLEGTA
-310 VRVSVV
+310 RVSVV
-316 ATGLGPQITPGRR
+316 ATGLDTHSKPGKSVVDLQVAKNSSIIGVSTPVETSNNHAINSQIETEVEDEVSSNNDAETKEEELINRDTEVLLESSEIDEEVSPLESEMQMEIDSNHTLETDTEVERLTELQVKIEDQITEEEPVLQEELAPQEEPFLY
-329 IVDLSVSNTVGN
+329 IDEPESSEKISMNDED
-341 QANINNGTSMPN
+341 QAYQN
-353 VSMESD
+353 SD
-359 EEARIKAEAE
+359 EIEAE
-369 EARLEAEAEEA
+369 ELIEEKSNIIDDQS
-380 RLAAEAEEARLE
+380 EVINSTHDPVEENASPSILD
-392 AEAEAEE
+392 
-399 ARLEAEAEAAR
+399 LI
-410 LAAEAEKVR
+410 
-419 LAAEAEESRLAAEAE
+419 SRDKD
-434 EARLAAEAEE
+434 
-444 ARRLAEAEA
+444 
-453 NAEAERERLAA
+453 N
-464 EAEEEGLLAEAELID
+464 
-479 HDESEDLAEQ
+479 
-489 VEMPSVIEDEHEE
+489 HEE
-502 EVVQAESED
+502 ES
-511 DTSLVDE
+511 
-518 ITPQVASEEEIAGE
+518 SEEKESSPDLFNDNKIHELNSEIDE
-532 DYSSII
+532 E
-538 DLISDSKGNN
+538 LT
-548 EIESDDGQSELPD
+548 ESDDDHVETDQD
-561 LFSTTSETLNKDKSD
+561 L
-576 KTENHSDNNDDDYL
+576 L
-590 EIPAFLRRQSKW
+590 EIPSFLRRQSK
-602 MEIL
+602 

>member
-48 TDAQALSKSCSD
+48 TDAQALSKSRSD

-232 GEAEGEN
+232 GEADGEN

-286 IRAEVHPDADVIV
+286 IRAEVHPEADVIV

-310 VRVSVV
+310 IRVSVV
-316 ATGLGPQITPGRR
+316 ATGLGPQISPGRR
-329 IVDLSVSNTVGN
+329 IVDLSVTNS
-341 QANINNGTSMPN
+341 INNAVGINSNNGVPMP
-353 VSMESD
+353 SSATM
-359 EEARIKAEAE
+359 EAE
-369 EARLEAEAEEA
+369 EARVAEEA
-380 RLAAEAEEARLE
+380 RIAAEA
-392 AEAEAEE
+392 
-399 ARLEAEAEAAR
+399 
-410 LAAEAEKVR
+410 
-419 LAAEAEESRLAAEAE
+419 
-434 EARLAAEAEE
+434 
-444 ARRLAEAEA
+444 
-453 NAEAERERLAA
+453 
-464 EAEEEGLLAEAELID
+464 I
-479 HDESEDLAEQ
+479 
-489 VEMPSVIEDEHEE
+489 EMPSVIEDEHEE
-502 EVVQAESED
+502 VDLMIEPSEEIEVD
-511 DTSLVDE
+511 SLVDE
-518 ITPQVASEEEIAGE
+518 APQLEVLDE
-532 DYSSII
+532 DSADKDYTSII
-538 DLISDSKGNN
+538 DLISDTKDIN
-548 EIESDDGQSELPD
+548 EMESDVSENDAPD
-561 LFSTTSETLNKDKSD
+561 LFSKTSETLNKNESESI
-576 KTENHSDNNDDDYL
+576 ENRSEETDDDYL
-590 EIPAFLRRQSKW
+590 EIPAFLRRQSK
-602 MEIL
+602 

>member
-369 EARLEAEAEEA
+369 EARLAAEAEEA

-434 EARLAAEAEE
+434 EARIAAEAEE
-444 ARRLAEAEA
+444 ARIIAEAEA
-453 NAEAERERLAA
+453 NAEAERERLSA
-464 EAEEEGLLAEAELID
+464 EAEEAGLLAEAELID

-502 EVVQAESED
+502 EVVLAESED

-590 EIPAFLRRQSKW
+590 EIPAFLRRQSK
-602 MEIL
+602 

>member
-48 TDAQALSKSCSD
+48 TDAQALSKSRSD

-232 GEAEGEN
+232 GEADGEN

-286 IRAEVHPDADVIV
+286 IRAEVHPEADVIV

-310 VRVSVV
+310 IRVSVV
-316 ATGLGPQITPGRR
+316 ATGLGPQISPGRR
-329 IVDLSVSNTVGN
+329 IVDLSVTNSMNNAVGIN
-341 QANINNGTSMPN
+341 SNNGVPMP
-353 VSMESD
+353 SSATM
-359 EEARIKAEAE
+359 EAE
-369 EARLEAEAEEA
+369 EARVAEEA
-380 RLAAEAEEARLE
+380 SS
-392 AEAEAEE
+392 
-399 ARLEAEAEAAR
+399 
-410 LAAEAEKVR
+410 
-419 LAAEAEESRLAAEAE
+419 SR
-434 EARLAAEAEE
+434 R
-444 ARRLAEAEA
+444 
-453 NAEAERERLAA
+453 
-464 EAEEEGLLAEAELID
+464 
-479 HDESEDLAEQ
+479 S
-489 VEMPSVIEDEHEE
+489 
-502 EVVQAESED
+502 
-511 DTSLVDE
+511 
-518 ITPQVASEEEIAGE
+518 
-532 DYSSII
+532 
-538 DLISDSKGNN
+538 
-548 EIESDDGQSELPD
+548 
-561 LFSTTSETLNKDKSD
+561 
-576 KTENHSDNNDDDYL
+576 
-590 EIPAFLRRQSKW
+590 
-602 MEIL
+602 

>member
-369 EARLEAEAEEA
+369 ESRLAAETEEA
-380 RLAAEAEEARLE
+380 RLAAEAEEARI
-392 AEAEAEE
+392 
-399 ARLEAEAEAAR
+399 
-410 LAAEAEKVR
+410 
-419 LAAEAEESRLAAEAE
+419 
-434 EARLAAEAEE
+434 
-444 ARRLAEAEA
+444 LAEAEA

-538 DLISDSKGNN
+538 DLISDSKDNN

-590 EIPAFLRRQSKW
+590 EIPAFLRRQSK
-602 MEIL
+602 

>member
-48 TDAQALSKSCSD
+48 TDAQALSKSRSD

-232 GEAEGEN
+232 GEADGEN

-286 IRAEVHPDADVIV
+286 IRAEVHPEADVIV

-310 VRVSVV
+310 IRVSVV
-316 ATGLGPQITPGRR
+316 ATGLGPQISPGRR
-329 IVDLSVSNTVGN
+329 IVDLSVTNSMNNAVGIN
-341 QANINNGTSMPN
+341 SNNGVPMP
-353 VSMESD
+353 SSATM
-359 EEARIKAEAE
+359 EAE
-369 EARLEAEAEEA
+369 EARVAEEA
-380 RLAAEAEEARLE
+380 RIAAEA
-392 AEAEAEE
+392 
-399 ARLEAEAEAAR
+399 
-410 LAAEAEKVR
+410 
-419 LAAEAEESRLAAEAE
+419 
-434 EARLAAEAEE
+434 
-444 ARRLAEAEA
+444 
-453 NAEAERERLAA
+453 
-464 EAEEEGLLAEAELID
+464 I
-479 HDESEDLAEQ
+479 
-489 VEMPSVIEDEHEE
+489 EMPSVIEDEHEE
-502 EVVQAESED
+502 ADLMIEPSEEIEVD
-511 DTSLVDE
+511 SLVDE
-518 ITPQVASEEEIAGE
+518 APQLEVLDE
-532 DYSSII
+532 DSADKDYTSII
-538 DLISDSKGNN
+538 DLISDTKDIH
-548 EIESDDGQSELPD
+548 EMESDVSENDAPD
-561 LFSTTSETLNKDKSD
+561 LFSTTSETLNKNESESI
-576 KTENHSDNNDDDYL
+576 ENRSEETDDDYL
-590 EIPAFLRRQSKW
+590 EIPAFLRRQSK
-602 MEIL
+602 

>member
-48 TDAQALSKSCSD
+48 TDAQALSKSRSD

-232 GEAEGEN
+232 GEADGEN

-286 IRAEVHPDADVIV
+286 IRAEVHPEADVIV

-310 VRVSVV
+310 IRVSVV
-316 ATGLGPQITPGRR
+316 ATGLGPQISPGRR
-329 IVDLSVSNTVGN
+329 IVDLSVTNSMNNAVGIN
-341 QANINNGTSMPN
+341 SNNGVPMP
-353 VSMESD
+353 SSATM
-359 EEARIKAEAE
+359 EAE
-369 EARLEAEAEEA
+369 EARVAEEA
-380 RLAAEAEEARLE
+380 RIAAEA
-392 AEAEAEE
+392 
-399 ARLEAEAEAAR
+399 
-410 LAAEAEKVR
+410 
-419 LAAEAEESRLAAEAE
+419 
-434 EARLAAEAEE
+434 
-444 ARRLAEAEA
+444 
-453 NAEAERERLAA
+453 
-464 EAEEEGLLAEAELID
+464 I
-479 HDESEDLAEQ
+479 
-489 VEMPSVIEDEHEE
+489 EMPSVIEDEHEE
-502 EVVQAESED
+502 ADLMIEASEEIEVD
-511 DTSLVDE
+511 SLVDE
-518 ITPQVASEEEIAGE
+518 APQLEVLDE
-532 DYSSII
+532 DSADKDYTSII
-538 DLISDSKGNN
+538 DLISDTRDIN
-548 EIESDDGQSELPD
+548 EMESDVSENDAPD
-561 LFSTTSETLNKDKSD
+561 LFSTTSETLNKNESESI
-576 KTENHSDNNDDDYL
+576 ENRSEETDDDYL
-590 EIPAFLRRQSKW
+590 EIPAFLRRQSK
-602 MEIL
+602 

>member
-329 IVDLSVSNTVGN
+329 IVDLSVSNSVSN
-341 QANINNGTSMPN
+341 QTNINNGTSMPN

-359 EEARIKAEAE
+359 EESRVK
-369 EARLEAEAEEA
+369 AEAEEA
-380 RLAAEAEEARLE
+380 RLAAEAEEARLA
-392 AEAEAEE
+392 AEAEA
-399 ARLEAEAEAAR
+399 EAEAEAAR

-419 LAAEAEESRLAAEAE
+419 LAAEAEVARRAAEAE
-434 EARLAAEAEE
+434 EARIAAEAEE
-444 ARRLAEAEA
+444 ARIIAEAEA

-464 EAEEEGLLAEAELID
+464 EAEEAGLLAEAELID
-479 HDESEDLAEQ
+479 HDESVDLTEQ

-511 DTSLVDE
+511 NTSLVDE

-538 DLISDSKGNN
+538 DLISDSKDNN

-590 EIPAFLRRQSKW
+590 EIPAFLRRQSK
-602 MEIL
+602 

>member
-48 TDAQALSKSCSD
+48 TDAQALTKSRSD

-239 RAVDCAQA
+239 RAIDCAQA

-286 IRAEVHPDADVIV
+286 IRAEVHPEADVIV

-316 ATGLGPQITPGRR
+316 ATGLGPQISPGRR
-329 IVDLSVSNTVGN
+329 IVDLNVTNSMNNQVSISNTS
-341 QANINNGTSMPN
+341 SMPS
-353 VSMESD
+353 VSMEAE
-359 EEARIKAEAE
+359 EEARI
-369 EARLEAEAEEA
+369 
-380 RLAAEAEEARLE
+380 AAEAEEAR
-392 AEAEAEE
+392 
-399 ARLEAEAEAAR
+399 
-410 LAAEAEKVR
+410 V
-419 LAAEAEESRLAAEAE
+419 AAEAEEVRITKEIKVE
-434 EARLAAEAEE
+434 EV
-444 ARRLAEAEA
+444 
-453 NAEAERERLAA
+453 
-464 EAEEEGLLAEAELID
+464 I
-479 HDESEDLAEQ
+479 
-489 VEMPSVIEDEHEE
+489 EMPSVIEDSYED
-502 EVVQAESED
+502 EVIAD
-511 DTSLVDE
+511 SLVDE
-518 ITPQVASEEEIAGE
+518 IMPEAEEPSEEVE
-532 DYSSII
+532 DKDYTSII
-538 DLISDSKGNN
+538 DLISDTKDSDEVTSSGSN
-548 EIESDDGQSELPD
+548 EDAPD
-561 LFSTTSETLNKDKSD
+561 LFSTTSETLNND
-576 KTENHSDNNDDDYL
+576 TSDNTETKSSETDDDYL
-590 EIPAFLRRQSKW
+590 EIPAFLRRQSK
-602 MEIL
+602 

>member
-369 EARLEAEAEEA
+369 EARL
-380 RLAAEAEEARLE
+380 AAEAEEARL
-392 AEAEAEE
+392 EAEAEE

-444 ARRLAEAEA
+444 ARILAEAEA

-538 DLISDSKGNN
+538 DLISDSKDNN